1 MSNKLFAS
9 IFAAALSL
17 ASAASFAVPAAN
29 EAEARDQASPAK
41 AQVEE
46 GKTRY
51 WSHPR
56 LGMVKVDAAGR
67 MLTARSATDDA
78 ARPAAPSGH
87 PSTRTR

>member
-1 MSNKLFAS
+1 MSYKLFAS
-9 IFAAALSL
+9 ILAAALSL
-17 ASAASFAVPAAN
+17 ASAASFAAPVDN
-29 EAEARDQASPAK
+29 EARDQASPAK

-46 GKTRY
+46 RKTRY

-67 MLTARSATDDA
+67 MLTARSTTDNA
-78 ARPAAPSGH
+78 ARRPAAPSEH